1 MTKDDKRWVL
11 LTGVTR
17 GLGAAMLE
25 KFLRLGHSVAGCG
38 RSHDKIA
45 ALSKRFPEA
54 HLRAVDVSDFG
65 AVSRWAEEVLADV
78 GTPDLI
84 LNNAALINKNAPLW
98 EVPEDEFGAVID
110 VNIKGVFYVVKAF
123 APAMIQAGRGVI
135 VNFSSGWGR
144 STAADVAPYC
154 ATKWG
159 IEGLSA
165 ALAQDLPSGLSAMA
179 YNPGIIHTEM
189 LESCFGEDARSF
201 PNPKT
206 WAESQVPYLLSL
218 GAKQNGRPV

>member
-1 MTKDDKRWVL
+1 MNDDKRWIL
-11 LTGVTR
+11 LTGATR

-25 KFLRLGHSVAGCG
+25 QFLSLGHNLAGCG
-38 RSHDKIA
+38 RSKDKIE
-45 ALSKRFPEA
+45 ALSERYPDA
-54 HLRAVDVSDFG
+54 HLRALDVSDFS
-65 AVSRWAEEVLADV
+65 AVSHWAETVLSEW

-84 LNNAALINKNAPLW
+84 LNNAALINQNAPLW
-98 EVPEDEFGAVID
+98 EVPAEEFGAVVD
-110 VNIKGVFYVVKAF
+110 VNIKGVFYVIKAF
-123 APAMIQAGRGVI
+123 TPSMIKAGRGVI

-154 ATKWG
+154 GTKWG

-165 ALAQDLPSGLSAMA
+165 ALAQELPSGLSAMA

>member
-1 MTKDDKRWVL
+1 MNKDDKRSVL

-25 KFLRLGHSVAGCG
+25 KFLSMGHSVAGCG
-38 RSHDKIA
+38 RSKDKID
-45 ALSKRFPEA
+45 ALSKRYPGA
-54 HLRAVDVSDFG
+54 HLRAVDVSDFA
-65 AVSRWAEEVLADV
+65 AVSQWKTAVLADM
-78 GTPDLI
+78 GTPDLL
-84 LNNAALINKNAPLW
+84 LNNAALINENLPLW
-98 EVPEDEFGAVID
+98 EVPVDEFAAVID
-110 VNIKGVFYVVKAF
+110 VNIKGVFHVVKAF
-123 APAMIQAGRGVI
+123 TPAMIEAGHGVI

-154 ATKWG
+154 ATKWA

-165 ALAQDLPSGLSAMA
+165 ALAQDLPSGISAMA

-189 LESCFGEDARSF
+189 LESCFGEDAKSF